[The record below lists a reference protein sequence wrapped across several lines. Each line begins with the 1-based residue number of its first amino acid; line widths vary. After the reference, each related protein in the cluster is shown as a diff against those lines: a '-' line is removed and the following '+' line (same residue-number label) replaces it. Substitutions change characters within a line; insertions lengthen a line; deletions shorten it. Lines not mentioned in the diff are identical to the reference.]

1 MFMLMS
7 ISILTDSNMHSAKRK
22 RTTKKFPHKKKK
34 KNLSKVNN
42 NKKSASLKCRKW
54 KFIFT
59 HQCSL
64 AGDLNLG
71 LLWVRKRW
79 SFRILTLIWK
89 CSLATVQHWMS
100 KHLLCVKITETKS
113 GVRIKALQC
122 VCYFLQE
129 LLDSNHMQLSCHAS
143 LWYVNKSI
151 MVLACLID
159 FFPFFLFLPLLEC
172 LFPLQLIDLD
182 IHNTPFAEKYPP
194 QHRGLPLWITQ
205 PKWDVVRLK
214 WTT

>member
-22 RTTKKFPHKKKK
+22 RTTKKFPHKKK

-129 LLDSNHMQLSCHAS
+129 LLDSNHMQLSCHES

-151 MVLACLID
+151 MVLACLLDWFFSFFSFFTITWMS
-159 FFPFFLFLPLLEC
+159 FPF
-172 LFPLQLIDLD
+172 
-182 IHNTPFAEKYPP
+182 TAY
-194 QHRGLPLWITQ
+194 
-205 PKWDVVRLK
+205 RLRY
-214 WTT
+214 T